1 MRKPESVMIKELV
14 VPGTHGHLIE
24 ALTHY
29 PRKTGNQFV
38 LSLSEACIDM
48 WPLTLAD
55 YQMAEDVNSQRVK
68 ITINAAKYPR
78 LFNLYQALPFGLK
91 GITFINLLNR
101 HLIMRET
108 EPEKA
113 NDALTRLLT
122 AKTRIQAG
130 ERLVEVIGPASQGG
144 EAGRT
149 EVGRSTLSSPIAIR
163 TLNGLNPEVPASQ
176 IVESVAPLHEV
187 EATQTISTSFFER
200 DAEDPLAALPTMS
213 FGV

>member
-1 MRKPESVMIKELV
+1 MRKPKSVMVNELV
-14 VPGTHGHLIE
+14 VPGAHGHLIE

-55 YQMAEDVNSQRVK
+55 YQMAEDVNSQQVK
-68 ITINAAKYPR
+68 ITINAENYPK

-91 GITFINLLNR
+91 GLTFINLLNR

-113 NDALTRLLT
+113 NDALTRLMA
-122 AKTRIQAG
+122 AKTSMQAG
-130 ERLVEVIGPASQGG
+130 ESLL
-144 EAGRT
+144 
-149 EVGRSTLSSPIAIR
+149 EVGGPVGPKCEVSQTKVEGDDHPSAATVR
-163 TLNGLNPEVPASQ
+163 TKNGVDPDAPTSLA
-176 IVESVAPLHEV
+176 VESVPLLGGLKITPE
-187 EATQTISTSFFER
+187 ISASFFER

-213 FGV
+213 FEV